1 MPAAR
6 WVPRLEDYVD
16 IATHLLSA
24 TPEAVR
30 RLPRLVL
37 AESAVHAP
45 FASFGGIE
53 P

>member
-6 WVPRLEDYVD
+6 WVPTLEDYID
-16 IATHLLSA
+16 IATHLLCA
-24 TPEAVR
+24 APEAVR